1 MEQLYSYSSAAKILD
16 ISVKTL
22 RRLIVKKQISLVFVG
37 ERARIEESSLI
48 KLVVPVKHLDQYNIN
63 L

>member
-22 RRLIVKKQISLVFVG
+22 RRLIVKKQIPLVFVG

-48 KLVVPVKHLDQYNIN
+48 KLVVPVKDLDQYNIN